1 MGGRLECAQDVRI
14 HRYGKVTVRHEL
26 LITRFDVLKDP
37 VGKRLSYERVDQV
50 YDPLAWKA
58 AQVICFRQVLLGIG
72 KLARLSQELFDTQP
86 LVLGHREICD
96 AVGVQEFLTA

>member
-1 MGGRLECAQDVRI
+1 MGGRLERAKDFRI
-14 HRYGKVTVRHEL
+14 HRDGKVTVCHEL
-26 LITRFDVLKDP
+26 LITRLDMLKDP

-72 KLARLSQELFDTQP
+72 KLARLSQELFYTQP
-86 LVLGHREICD
+86 LVLRHGQVCD
-96 AVGVQEFLTA
+96 TVCVQEFLTA